1 MSNTAEKLRAKA
13 RQARFLARQAFS
25 RSRAEALHSLASV
38 YENQAA
44 ELECSGSLGLL
55 CTENDSRK
63 LDVCVGSAAHG
74 RL

>member
-44 ELECSGSLGLL
+44 ELECSGSLGLH
-55 CTENDSRK
+55 TENDSRK
-63 LDVCVGSAAHG
+63 LDVCIGSAAHG